1 MQKKLHSYSFAL
13 RPQYQRYSFQIKM
26 CMLRTLSPFQIGKVC
41 CPDFIFMDFMMKKRK
56 RNIFKNLHLF
66 CQIALVEFKL
76 INSQLIMAPLTK
88 KELRITIANFYK
100 LHHPKGKFFTYS
112 NFKQPIKDKIITK
125 KTHKNQKMCNRN
137 GTLLHY

>member
-1 MQKKLHSYSFAL
+1 MHF
-13 RPQYQRYSFQIKM
+13 
-26 CMLRTLSPFQIGKVC
+26 
-41 CPDFIFMDFMMKKRK
+41 
-56 RNIFKNLHLF
+56 F

-125 KTHKNQKMCNRN
+125 KTHKKNQKIRN
-137 GTLLHY
+137 ITNMFRNLKNKIHQANEFGLTSLL

>member
-1 MQKKLHSYSFAL
+1 
-13 RPQYQRYSFQIKM
+13 M
-26 CMLRTLSPFQIGKVC
+26 CVLRTLSPFQIGKVC

-56 RNIFKNLHLF
+56 KTILKNLHFF
-66 CQIALVEFKL
+66 CQIALIEFKL

-88 KELRITIANFYK
+88 KELWITIANFYK

-125 KTHKNQKMCNRN
+125 KTHKKNKKMRNRN

>member
-1 MQKKLHSYSFAL
+1 MLPRLHFYGFYDEKTKKKIFSKICTFSVKLHWL
-13 RPQYQRYSFQIKM
+13 
-26 CMLRTLSPFQIGKVC
+26 
-41 CPDFIFMDFMMKKRK
+41 
-56 RNIFKNLHLF
+56 NLK
-66 CQIALVEFKL
+66 IKL

-125 KTHKNQKMCNRN
+125 KTHKKNQKMRNRN
-137 GTLLHY
+137 GTSLHY

>member
-1 MQKKLHSYSFAL
+1 MLPRLHFYGLYDEKTKKKIFQKFA
-13 RPQYQRYSFQIKM
+13 
-26 CMLRTLSPFQIGKVC
+26 
-41 CPDFIFMDFMMKKRK
+41 
-56 RNIFKNLHLF
+56 LF

-112 NFKQPIKDKIITK
+112 NFKQPIKDKIISK
-125 KTHKNQKMCNRN
+125 KTHKKNQKMCNRN
-137 GTLLHY
+137 ATLLICSEI